1 MDFNKVGHSEKN
13 SRFIEGKQDG
23 NSIGA
28 KRCWSQPKTK
38 KSTNEWV
45 NFTTFSL
52 IVYLVHQIWMW
63 LKGEIR
69 QIFVILI
76 DFRSVVFTL
85 ESWREKKRKLNQLE
99 KMCTN
104 HHIALCTLQYCFFI
118 DKRDFYEAQVTFF
131 VENSAI
137 KKILGDV
144 DRKFQDSMTIFI
156 NIFLQNCIFDS
167 IFLWVIFNISIF
179 SFNYITG

>member
-1 MDFNKVGHSEKN
+1 MSEFYDIFFDCLFSAPN
-13 SRFIEGKQDG
+13 LDVV
-23 NSIGA
+23 
-28 KRCWSQPKTK
+28 KRWN
-38 KSTNEWV
+38 STN
-45 NFTTFSL
+45 
-52 IVYLVHQIWMW
+52 
-63 LKGEIR
+63 
-69 QIFVILI
+69 
-76 DFRSVVFTL
+76 FRYFDWFWSVAFTL

-167 IFLWVIFNISIF
+167 IFLWVIFKIWIF